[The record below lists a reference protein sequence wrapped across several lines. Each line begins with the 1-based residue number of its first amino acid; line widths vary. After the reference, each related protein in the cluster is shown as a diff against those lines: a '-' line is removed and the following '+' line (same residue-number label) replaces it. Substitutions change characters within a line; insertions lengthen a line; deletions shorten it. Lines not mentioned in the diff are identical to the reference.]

1 MKRKWKSLEEKNTK
15 WLKITTCLFIQ
26 KKTLFS
32 ELFVIASSSQFD
44 RIRKSESKI
53 LKRQYNKP

>member
-44 RIRKSESKI
+44 RIRKSESTI